1 MPPRR
6 ALLPPPTSSSP
17 FRSTANQ
24 PLASAPSWTYAVE
37 NGGPTVTLPFV
48 YAPPSGPAQ
57 TVTLEALQIRTF
69 LCGYALGA

>member
-1 MPPRR
+1 
-6 ALLPPPTSSSP
+6 
-17 FRSTANQ
+17 
-24 PLASAPSWTYAVE
+24 
-37 NGGPTVTLPFV
+37 VTLPFV